1 MDGDITMA
9 AKKGCKLKTVNIPV
23 EEMVTLKDRSDLTGE
38 NVNAIINRDIV
49 RGNQEFKDTQTE

>member
-1 MDGDITMA
+1 MA

-38 NVNAIINRDIV
+38 NVNAIINRDIA
-49 RGNQEFKDTQTE
+49 RGNQDFKDTQSE